1 MRVPGI
7 SPAVEERKELRFCP
21 KGKIAMPTGA
31 TENAFDI
38 FLASDGKNALHFF
51 LGTYG
56 VLCTPEYVQNCKA
69 IP

>member
-38 FLASDGKNALHFF
+38 FLA
-51 LGTYG
+51 TYRIAK
-56 VLCTPEYVQNCKA
+56 QFRS
-69 IP
+69 